1 MLTAKTILRVSASI
15 LVTGALFGATNAF
28 AQLDEILGKVRQS
41 AEQVGGSNPTFYLKS
56 AKAVEPN
63 ICLYPSGD
71 PTGLIGPIVFRN
83 SFVATPNCK
92 EMKPCSEAVILPDE
106 PMPTTCGAE
115 IPDSRKWRGEEKSL
129 EFRSDGTAT
138 LVVEDNG
145 DGSERADRLAWCFCE
160 PEPGGWVPV
169 DAEDSRDDGA
179 FMHWWATDAEVR
191 EDVGIESANIIPGT
205 RRGCPAF
212 VLSSYEFAEVTGEGQ
227 IEIQQ

>member
-92 EMKPCSEAVILPDE
+92 EMKPCSEAVIPPDE

-138 LVVEDNG
+138 LEFR
-145 DGSERADRLAWCFCE
+145 SEEFLWHRA
-160 PEPGGWVPV
+160 
-169 DAEDSRDDGA
+169 AE
-179 FMHWWATDAEVR
+179 FT
-191 EDVGIESANIIPGT
+191 
-205 RRGCPAF
+205 
-212 VLSSYEFAEVTGEGQ
+212 YEQFAYSNPLGK
-227 IEIQQ
+227 